1 MAKVIRKKKQYIYNT
16 MWQYLKYFFLLNGL
30 LVWSCANDLAE
41 IEKVIQI
48 EDAQKEVAHDVR
60 LLYSDSAEVK
70 VEVLGAKLVRYLE
83 KEDPREEFPEGI
95 TVNFLTGG
103 KKTNSV
109 LTSKF
114 AVRYEGSNQITVR
127 DSVVWISKKGE
138 KLETEE
144 LIWDEKNKKVFSS
157 RYVRI
162 TNPEEVIFGYGF
174 DANQDFT
181 EWRIKQIEGRMR
193 MEDIQ

>member
-1 MAKVIRKKKQYIYNT
+1 
-16 MWQYLKYFFLLNGL
+16 MWQQLNYIFLLSSFL
-30 LVWSCANDLAE
+30 LASCRNDLSE
-41 IEKVIQI
+41 IEKVIPM

-95 TVNFLTGG
+95 TVNFLSGG

-127 DSVVWISKKGE
+127 DSVVWVSKKGE

-144 LIWDEKNKKVFSS
+144 LIWDEKNKKVYSS

-174 DANQDFT
+174 NANQDFT
-181 EWRIKQIEGRMR
+181 EWQIKQIEGRMKIK
-193 MEDIQ
+193 DIQ

>member
-1 MAKVIRKKKQYIYNT
+1 
-16 MWQYLKYFFLLNGL
+16 MWQQLKQQKKFIFLLGCFAL
-30 LVWSCANDLAE
+30 ASCSNDLAE
-41 IEKVIQI
+41 IEKVIPI
-48 EDAQKEVAHDVR
+48 EDAFKEVAHDVR

-70 VEVLGAKLVRYLE
+70 VEVLGKKLVRYLE

-95 TVNFLTGG
+95 TVNFLTAGQ
-103 KKTNSV
+103 KTNSV

-114 AVRYEGSNQITVR
+114 AVRYEGSDQIIVR
-127 DSVVWISKKGE
+127 DSVVWISKKNE

-144 LIWDEKNKKVFSS
+144 LVWDEKNKKVFSS

-181 EWRIKQIEGRMR
+181 EWRIKQIEGRMKVR
-193 MEDIQ
+193 DIQ

>member
-1 MAKVIRKKKQYIYNT
+1 MRQH
-16 MWQYLKYFFLLNGL
+16 LKYIFLLGSL
-30 LVWSCANDLAE
+30 LLASCRNDLAE
-41 IEKVIQI
+41 IEKVIPL
-48 EDAQKEVAHDVR
+48 EDAFKEVAHDVR

-70 VEVLGAKLVRYLE
+70 VEVLGPKLVRYLE

-103 KKTNSV
+103 KKSNSV

-114 AVRYEGSNQITVR
+114 AVRYEGTNQITVR
-127 DSVVWISKKGE
+127 DSVVWISKRGE

-144 LIWDEKNKKVFSS
+144 LIWDEKNKKVFST

-181 EWRIKQIEGRMR
+181 EWRIKQIEGRMKVK
-193 MEDIQ
+193 DLQ